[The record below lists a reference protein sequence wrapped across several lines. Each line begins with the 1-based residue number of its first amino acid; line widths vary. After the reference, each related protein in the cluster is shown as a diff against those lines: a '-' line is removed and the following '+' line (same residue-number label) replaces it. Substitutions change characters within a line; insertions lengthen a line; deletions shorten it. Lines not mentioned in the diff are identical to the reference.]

1 MKIEGY
7 TQDEI
12 ADAARFVASNPILI
26 ALLSEMEVAAISKIV
41 AASGGDDMAL
51 RCAAIELR
59 AVRNVRIRLAL
70 LSKKDTPN
78 G

>member
-59 AVRNVRIRLAL
+59 AVRNVRTRLAL